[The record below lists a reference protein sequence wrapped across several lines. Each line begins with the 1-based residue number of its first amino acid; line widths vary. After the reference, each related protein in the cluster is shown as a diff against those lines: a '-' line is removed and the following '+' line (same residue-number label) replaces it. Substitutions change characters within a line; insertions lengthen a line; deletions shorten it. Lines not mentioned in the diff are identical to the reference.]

1 MFVESVLEYKSLYF
15 INRSNLM
22 WSDTESKEDYL
33 NFGEVSQIVTEIL
46 ETEAMLP
53 VSIGVF
59 GNWGAGKSSLLNL
72 IEQQIEPDEWI
83 IIKFDAWL
91 YQGFD
96 DARASLLEVIASHL
110 MQAAEDDETIWKKSK
125 NLFARIDGLRL
136 FGLMAEGAALA
147 AGIPTFG
154 LISRTFETAQNSLD
168 GIQDETE
175 SKQVVETG
183 KGIVESGKKLIKSKE
198 KQTPPQQ
205 IDEFRR
211 EYGEILQALG
221 KKLVIVI
228 DNLDRCLPANAIQTL
243 EAIRL
248 FLFLNRTAFIIAAD
262 EEMIRHSV
270 AEHYKDLSYRH
281 QIDYL
286 DKLIQIPVRVPKAG
300 VLEIRAYLYMLYAI
314 HQKLSTETLAN
325 LRQFLETHLQQSWQN
340 QSLKPEQVAEN
351 IGEKNNRTLLENFEL
366 ANRIAPLLANSLNIH
381 GNPRIVKR
389 ILNTIKMRTKI
400 AEKRQMPLDET
411 IITKLVIFERCVDSD
426 VVTKFYQLI
435 NKEGGKPE
443 LLKELENNNEQN
455 LSKLSENT
463 PIQTFIKEWV
473 KLEPKLSDIDLRAV
487 IYLSRETIPLS
498 TYTAQL
504 SQKAQDALS
513 ILLKTT
519 SRTGSQNTK
528 NAIQQLTMDE
538 QISVME
544 TLVEQLR
551 KVDNWDK
558 KPDGFM
564 GAFLL
569 AENSEGGAKI
579 LSRFMIELKNKG
591 VNYPWFKTILKNET
605 WYKE

>member
-1 MFVESVLEYKSLYF
+1 
-15 INRSNLM
+15 M

-46 ETEAMLP
+46 ESEAMLP
-53 VSIGVF
+53 VSIGIF

-72 IEQQIEPDEWI
+72 IEQQIKPDEWI

-96 DARASLLEVIASHL
+96 DARAALLETIASYL
-110 MQAAEDDETIWKKSK
+110 IQSAKDEETILQKSK
-125 NLFARIDGLRL
+125 NLFARINGLRL
-136 FGLMAEGAALA
+136 LGLMAEGAALA
-147 AGIPTFG
+147 TGVPTFG
-154 LISRTFETAQNSLD
+154 LISKTFETAKESLD
-168 GIQDETE
+168 GVQNETE
-175 SKQVVETG
+175 SKQ
-183 KGIVESGKKLIKSKE
+183 IVEVGKNLVDSGKNLIKPKE

-205 IDEFRR
+205 IDEFRK
-211 EYGEILQALG
+211 EYGEILQDLG
-221 KKLVIVI
+221 KNLVIVI

-281 QIDYL
+281 QVDYL
-286 DKLIQIPVRVPKAG
+286 DKLIQIPIRVPKAG

-314 HQKLSTETLAN
+314 HQKIPTAKLAS
-325 LRQFLETHLQQSWQN
+325 LRQFLETHLQQSWKS
-340 QSLKPEQVAEN
+340 QSLNPEDVAKTIEEQHN
-351 IGEKNNRTLLENFEL
+351 QALLSDFER
-366 ANRIAPLLANSLNIH
+366 ANRIAPLLANSPNIH

-400 AEKRQMPLDET
+400 ANRRQMSLDEA

-426 VVTKFYQLI
+426 VVTKFYHRI
-435 NKEGGKPE
+435 NEEEDNPE
-443 LLKELENNNEQN
+443 LLKELENNNKQS
-455 LSKLSENT
+455 LSMLSENQS
-463 PIQTFIKEWV
+463 IQTFIKEWA
-473 KLEPKLSDIDLRAV
+473 KLEPKLSNVDLRAA
-487 IYLSRETIPLS
+487 IYLSRETIPLN

-504 SQKAQDALS
+504 SQKAQQALS

-519 SRTGSQNTK
+519 SRTGSQNTQ
-528 NAIQQLTMDE
+528 NAIQGLTIDE
-538 QISVME
+538 QISIME
-544 TLVEQLR
+544 TLIEQLR

-558 KPDGFM
+558 SPNGFV
-564 GAFLL
+564 GACLL
-569 AENSEGGAKI
+569 AENSEDGARI
-579 LSRFMIELKNKG
+579 LNRFIIELKQSVKK
-591 VNYPWFKTILKNET
+591 PWLNTALKNAN

>member
-1 MFVESVLEYKSLYF
+1 
-15 INRSNLM
+15 M

-72 IEQQIEPDEWI
+72 IEQQIKPDEWI

-96 DARASLLEVIASHL
+96 DARAALLETIASHL
-110 MQAAEDDETIWKKSK
+110 IQAAKDEETILQKSK
-125 NLFARIDGLRL
+125 NLFVRINGLRL
-136 FGLMAEGAALA
+136 LGLMAEGAALA
-147 AGIPTFG
+147 AGVPTFG
-154 LISRTFETAQNSLD
+154 LISKTFETAKESLD
-168 GIQDETE
+168 GVQNETE
-175 SKQVVETG
+175 SKQ
-183 KGIVESGKKLIKSKE
+183 IVEVGKNLVDSGKNLIKPKE

-205 IDEFRR
+205 IDEFRK
-211 EYGEILQALG
+211 EYGEILQDLG
-221 KKLVIVI
+221 KKLVIII

-286 DKLIQIPVRVPKAG
+286 DKLIQIPIRVPKAG

-314 HQKLSTETLAN
+314 HQKIATKKLAS
-325 LRQFLETHLQQSWQN
+325 LRQFLETHLQQSWKS
-340 QSLKPEQVAEN
+340 QSLNPEDVTKTIEEQHNKV
-351 IGEKNNRTLLENFEL
+351 LLSDFER
-366 ANRIAPLLANSLNIH
+366 ANRIAPLLANSPNVY

-400 AEKRQMPLDET
+400 ADKRQMPLDEA

-426 VVTKFYQLI
+426 VVTKFYQLV
-435 NKEGGKPE
+435 NEGEGKPE

-455 LSKLSENT
+455 LSKLSENKS
-463 PIQTFIKEWV
+463 IQTFITEWV
-473 KLEPKLSDIDLRAV
+473 KLEPKLSNVDLRAA
-487 IYLSRETIPLS
+487 IYLSRETILLN

-504 SQKAQDALS
+504 SQKAQDVLS
-513 ILLKTT
+513 ILLVTK
-519 SRTGSQNTK
+519 SKTGSQNTQT
-528 NAIQQLTMDE
+528 AIQGLTIDE

-544 TLVEQLR
+544 ALIEQLR
-551 KVDNWDK
+551 KLDNWDES
-558 KPDGFM
+558 PDGFI
-564 GAFLL
+564 GACLL
-569 AENSEGGAKI
+569 AANSEDGAKI
-579 LSRFMIELKNKG
+579 LTRFIAELRNKG
-591 VNYPWFKTILKNET
+591 VNQPWFNTRLKRET
-605 WYKE
+605 WYQE

>member
-1 MFVESVLEYKSLYF
+1 
-15 INRSNLM
+15 M

-53 VSIGVF
+53 VSIGIF

-72 IEQQIEPDEWI
+72 IEQQIKPDEWI
-83 IIKFDAWL
+83 VIKFDAWL

-96 DARASLLEVIASHL
+96 DARTALLETIANHL
-110 MQAAEDDETIWKKSK
+110 IQAAKNKETILQKSK
-125 NLFARIDGLRL
+125 NLLARIDGLRL
-136 FGLMAEGAALA
+136 AGWLAEGAALA
-147 AGIPTFG
+147 AGFPTFG
-154 LISRTFETAQNSLD
+154 LVSKIFGTAQNALD
-168 GIQDETE
+168 GIQDATE

-183 KGIVESGKKLIKSKE
+183 KEIVDSGRKLIAPQKQ
-198 KQTPPQQ
+198 QTPPQQ
-205 IDEFRR
+205 IDEFRK
-211 EYGEILQALG
+211 EYGEILQDLG

-286 DKLIQIPVRVPKAG
+286 DKLIQIPIRVPKAG

-314 HQKLSTETLAN
+314 HQKVPPEKLAN
-325 LRQFLETHLQQSWQN
+325 LRQFLETHLQQSWQD
-340 QSLKPEQVAEN
+340 QSLNPEQVAKTIEEQHN
-351 IGEKNNRTLLENFEL
+351 QALLSDFER
-366 ANRIAPLLANSLNIH
+366 ANRIAPLLANSPNIH

-389 ILNTIKMRTKI
+389 ILNTIKMRAQI
-400 AEKRQMPLDET
+400 ANKRQIPLEEA

-426 VVTKFYQLI
+426 VVTNFYQRI
-435 NKEGGKPE
+435 NEEEGKPE

-455 LSKLSENT
+455 LSKLSENK
-463 PIQTFIKEWV
+463 PIQAFIKEWA
-473 KLEPKLSDIDLRAV
+473 KLEPKLSNVDLRAA
-487 IYLSRETIPLS
+487 IYLSRETIPLN

-504 SQKAQDALS
+504 SQKAQDALN
-513 ILLKTT
+513 ILLTTT
-519 SRTGSQNTK
+519 SRTGSQGTQD
-528 NAIQQLTMDE
+528 AIQQLTMDE
-538 QISVME
+538 QISVMDA
-544 TLVEQLR
+544 LVEQLR

-558 KPDGFM
+558 SPNGFV
-564 GAFLL
+564 GACLL
-569 AENSEGGAKI
+569 AENSEDGARI
-579 LSRFMIELKNKG
+579 LNRFIIGLKQSVKKPWLNTALKNA
-591 VNYPWFKTILKNET
+591 N

>member
-1 MFVESVLEYKSLYF
+1 
-15 INRSNLM
+15 M
-22 WSDTESKEDYL
+22 WPDTESKEDYL

-72 IEQQIEPDEWI
+72 IEQQIKPDEWI

-96 DARASLLEVIASHL
+96 DARAALLETIASHL
-110 MQAAEDDETIWKKSK
+110 IQAAKDEETILQKSK
-125 NLFARIDGLRL
+125 NLFARINGLRL
-136 FGLMAEGAALA
+136 LGLMAEGAALA
-147 AGIPTFG
+147 AGVPTFG
-154 LISRTFETAQNSLD
+154 LISKTFETAKESLD
-168 GIQDETE
+168 GVQNETE
-175 SKQVVETG
+175 SKQ
-183 KGIVESGKKLIKSKE
+183 IVEVGKNLVDSGKNLIKPKE

-205 IDEFRR
+205 IDEFRK
-211 EYGEILQALG
+211 EYGEILQDLG

-286 DKLIQIPVRVPKAG
+286 DKLIQIPIRVPKAG

-314 HQKLSTETLAN
+314 HQKIPTAKLAS
-325 LRQFLETHLQQSWQN
+325 LRQFLETHLQQSWKS
-340 QSLKPEQVAEN
+340 QSLNPEDVTKTIEEQHNQV
-351 IGEKNNRTLLENFEL
+351 LLSDFER
-366 ANRIAPLLANSLNIH
+366 ANRIAPLLANSPNVY

-400 AEKRQMPLDET
+400 ADKRQMPLDEA

-426 VVTKFYQLI
+426 VVTKFYQLV
-435 NKEGGKPE
+435 NEGEGKPE

-455 LSKLSENT
+455 LSKLSENKS
-463 PIQTFIKEWV
+463 IQTFITEWV
-473 KLEPKLSDIDLRAV
+473 KLEPKLSNVDLRAA
-487 IYLSRETIPLS
+487 IYLSRETILLN

-504 SQKAQDALS
+504 SQKAQDVLS
-513 ILLKTT
+513 ILLVTK
-519 SRTGSQNTK
+519 SKTGSQNTQT
-528 NAIQQLTMDE
+528 AIQGLTINE

-544 TLVEQLR
+544 ALIEQLR
-551 KVDNWDK
+551 KLDNWDES
-558 KPDGFM
+558 PDGFI
-564 GAFLL
+564 GACLL
-569 AENSEGGAKI
+569 AANSEDGAKI
-579 LSRFMIELKNKG
+579 LTRFIAELRNKG
-591 VNYPWFKTILKNET
+591 VNQPWFNTRLKRET
-605 WYKE
+605 WYQE

>member
-1 MFVESVLEYKSLYF
+1 
-15 INRSNLM
+15 M

-53 VSIGVF
+53 VSIGIF

-72 IEQQIEPDEWI
+72 IEQQIKPDEWI
-83 IIKFDAWL
+83 VIKFDAWL

-96 DARASLLEVIASHL
+96 DARAALLETIASHL
-110 MQAAEDDETIWKKSK
+110 IQAAKDEKTILQKSK
-125 NLFARIDGLRL
+125 NLFARINGLRL
-136 FGLMAEGAALA
+136 LGLMAEGAALA
-147 AGIPTFG
+147 AGVPTFG
-154 LISRTFETAQNSLD
+154 LISKTFETAKESLD
-168 GIQDETE
+168 GIQNETE
-175 SKQVVETG
+175 SKQ
-183 KGIVESGKKLIKSKE
+183 IVEVGENLVDSGKNLIKPKE

-205 IDEFRR
+205 IDEFRK
-211 EYGEILQALG
+211 EYGEILQDLG

-286 DKLIQIPVRVPKAG
+286 DKLIQIPIHVPKAG

-314 HQKLSTETLAN
+314 HQKVPPQKLAS
-325 LRQFLETHLQQSWQN
+325 LRQFLETHLQQSWQD
-340 QSLKPEQVAEN
+340 QSLNPEQVAKTIE
-351 IGEKNNRTLLENFEL
+351 EQDDKALLSDFER
-366 ANRIAPLLANSLNIH
+366 ANRIAPLLANSPNVY

-400 AEKRQMPLDET
+400 ADKRQMPLDEA
-411 IITKLVIFERCVDSD
+411 IITKLVIFERCVASD

-435 NKEGGKPE
+435 NEEEGKP
-443 LLKELENNNEQN
+443 LLKELEHNNEPN
-455 LSKLSENT
+455 LSTLSENK
-463 PIQTFIKEWV
+463 PIQAFIKEWA
-473 KLEPKLSDIDLRAV
+473 KLEPKLSDVDLRAA
-487 IYLSRETIPLS
+487 IYLSRETIPLN
-498 TYTAQL
+498 TYIAQL
-504 SQKAQDALS
+504 PQKARDALS

-519 SRTGSQNTK
+519 SNIGSPTIQNT
-528 NAIQQLTMDE
+528 IQQLTVDD

-544 TLVEQLR
+544 ALIEQLR
-551 KVDNWDK
+551 KVDSWDK
-558 KPDGFM
+558 SPNGFT
-564 GAFLL
+564 GACLL
-569 AENSEGGAKI
+569 AGNSEDGAEI
-579 LSRFMIELKNKG
+579 LTRFIVELKNKG
-591 VNYPWFKTILKNET
+591 IKYPWLNKRLQSAT

>member
-1 MFVESVLEYKSLYF
+1 
-15 INRSNLM
+15 M

-72 IEQQIEPDEWI
+72 IEQQIKPDEWI
-83 IIKFDAWL
+83 VIKFDAWL

-96 DARASLLEVIASHL
+96 DARAALLEVIASYL
-110 MQAAEDDETIWKKSK
+110 IQAAKNDETIWKKSK
-125 NLFARIDGLRL
+125 NLFARINGLRVA
-136 FGLMAEGAALA
+136 GLVVEGAALA
-147 AGIPTFG
+147 AGLPAFG
-154 LISRTFETAQNSLD
+154 LVSKIFETAQNALD
-168 GIQDETE
+168 GIQNETE
-175 SKQVVETG
+175 SKQVVETV
-183 KGIVESGKKLIKSKE
+183 KEIVDSEKNLIKSKE
-198 KQTPPQQ
+198 QQTPPKQ
-205 IDEFRR
+205 IDEFRK
-211 EYGEILQALG
+211 EYGEILQDLG

-286 DKLIQIPVRVPKAG
+286 DKLIQIPIRVPKAG

-314 HQKLSTETLAN
+314 HQKVPTGKLAS
-325 LRQFLETHLQQSWQN
+325 LRQFLENHLQQSWKS
-340 QSLKPEQVAEN
+340 QSLNPEEVAETIEEQHN
-351 IGEKNNRTLLENFEL
+351 QALLSDFER
-366 ANRIAPLLANSLNIH
+366 ANRIAPLLANSPNIQ

-400 AEKRQMPLDET
+400 AGRRQMPLDEA

-426 VVTKFYQLI
+426 VVTKFYRLV
-435 NKEGGKPE
+435 NEREGKPE

-455 LSKLSENT
+455 LSKLSENK
-463 PIQTFIKEWV
+463 PIQAFIKEWA
-473 KLEPKLSDIDLRAV
+473 KLEPKLSDVDLRAA
-487 IYLSRETIPLS
+487 IYLSRETIPLN

-504 SQKAQDALS
+504 SQKAQNALN
-513 ILLKTT
+513 ILLTT
-519 SRTGSQNTK
+519 TLRTGSQITND
-528 NAIQQLTMDE
+528 AIQQLTMDE
-538 QISVME
+538 QISVMDA
-544 TLVEQLR
+544 LVEQLR
-551 KVDNWDK
+551 KVDNWTK
-558 KPDGFM
+558 SPNGFI
-564 GAFLL
+564 GACVL
-569 AENSEGGAKI
+569 AKFSEDGAKI
-579 LSRFMIELKNKG
+579 LTRFIAELKNKG
-591 VNYPWFKTILKNET
+591 VNQPWFNTRLKSET
-605 WYKE
+605 WYQE

>member
-1 MFVESVLEYKSLYF
+1 
-15 INRSNLM
+15 M

-72 IEQQIEPDEWI
+72 IEQQIKPDEWI

-96 DARASLLEVIASHL
+96 DARAALLETIASHL
-110 MQAAEDDETIWKKSK
+110 IQAAKDKETILQKSK
-125 NLFARIDGLRL
+125 NLFARINGLRVA
-136 FGLMAEGAALA
+136 GLVVEGAALA
-147 AGIPTFG
+147 AGIPAFG
-154 LISRTFETAQNSLD
+154 LVSKIFETAQNALD
-168 GIQDETE
+168 GIQNETE
-175 SKQVVETG
+175 SKQVVETV
-183 KGIVESGKKLIKSKE
+183 KEIVDSEKNLIKSKE
-198 KQTPPQQ
+198 QQTPPKQ
-205 IDEFRR
+205 IDEFRK
-211 EYGEILQALG
+211 EYGEILQDLG

-286 DKLIQIPVRVPKAG
+286 DKLIQIPIRVPKAG

-314 HQKLSTETLAN
+314 HQKVPTGKLAS
-325 LRQFLETHLQQSWQN
+325 LRQFLENHLQQSWKS
-340 QSLKPEQVAEN
+340 QSLNPEEVAETIEEQHN
-351 IGEKNNRTLLENFEL
+351 QTLLSDFER
-366 ANRIAPLLANSLNIH
+366 ANRIAPLLANSPNIQ

-400 AEKRQMPLDET
+400 ANKRQMPLDEA
-411 IITKLVIFERCVDSD
+411 IITKLVIFERCVDYD
-426 VVTKFYQLI
+426 VITKFYRLV
-435 NKEGGKPE
+435 NEREGKPE
-443 LLKELENNNEQN
+443 LLKELEDNNEQN
-455 LSKLSENT
+455 LSTLSENK
-463 PIQTFIKEWV
+463 PIQAFIKEWA
-473 KLEPKLSDIDLRAV
+473 KLEPKLSNVDLRAA
-487 IYLSRETIPLS
+487 IYLSRETIPLN

-504 SQKAQDALS
+504 SQKAQDALN
-513 ILLKTT
+513 ILLTTT
-519 SRTGSQNTK
+519 SRTGSQGTQD
-528 NAIQQLTMDE
+528 AIQQLTMDE
-538 QISVME
+538 QISVMDA
-544 TLVEQLR
+544 LVEQLR

-558 KPDGFM
+558 SPNGFV
-564 GAFLL
+564 GACLL
-569 AENSEGGAKI
+569 AENSEDGARI
-579 LSRFMIELKNKG
+579 LNRFIIGLKQSVKKPWLNTALKNA
-591 VNYPWFKTILKNET
+591 N

>member
-1 MFVESVLEYKSLYF
+1 
-15 INRSNLM
+15 M

-46 ETEAMLP
+46 ESEAMLP
-53 VSIGVF
+53 VSIGIF

-72 IEQQIEPDEWI
+72 IEQQIKPDEWI

-96 DARASLLEVIASHL
+96 DARAALLETIASHL
-110 MQAAEDDETIWKKSK
+110 IQAAKDEETILKKSK
-125 NLFARIDGLRL
+125 NLFARINGLRL
-136 FGLMAEGAALA
+136 LGLMAEGAALA
-147 AGIPTFG
+147 AGVPTFG
-154 LISRTFETAQNSLD
+154 LISKTFETAKESLD
-168 GIQDETE
+168 GVQNETE
-175 SKQVVETG
+175 SKQ
-183 KGIVESGKKLIKSKE
+183 IVEVGKNLVDSGKNLIKPKE

-205 IDEFRR
+205 IDEFRK
-211 EYGEILQALG
+211 EYSEILQDLG

-286 DKLIQIPVRVPKAG
+286 DKLIQIPIRVPKAG

-314 HQKLSTETLAN
+314 HQKVPTGKLAS
-325 LRQFLETHLQQSWQN
+325 LRQFLETHLQQSWQD
-340 QSLKPEQVAEN
+340 QSLHPEQVAKTIEEQHN
-351 IGEKNNRTLLENFEL
+351 QALLSDFER
-366 ANRIAPLLANSLNIH
+366 ANRVAPLLANSPNIH

-400 AEKRQMPLDET
+400 ANKRQRSLDEA

-426 VVTKFYQLI
+426 VVTKFYQSI
-435 NKEGGKPE
+435 NEEDGNSE
-443 LLKELENNNEQN
+443 LLKGLEKNNEQN
-455 LSKLSENT
+455 LSMLSENKS
-463 PIQTFIKEWV
+463 IQTFIKEWV
-473 KLEPKLSDIDLRAV
+473 KLEPKLSDVNLRAA
-487 IYLSRETIPLS
+487 IYLSRETIPLN

-504 SQKAQDALS
+504 SQKAQDVLS
-513 ILLKTT
+513 ILLVTK
-519 SRTGSQNTK
+519 SRTGSQNTQ
-528 NAIQQLTMDE
+528 NAIQRLTIDE

-544 TLVEQLR
+544 ALIEQLR
-551 KVDNWDK
+551 KLDNWDK
-558 KPDGFM
+558 SPDGFM
-564 GAFLL
+564 GACLL
-569 AENSEGGAKI
+569 AANSEDGAKI
-579 LSRFMIELKNKG
+579 LTRFIAELKNKDI
-591 VNYPWFKTILKNET
+591 NYPWLNKRLKSET

>member
-1 MFVESVLEYKSLYF
+1 
-15 INRSNLM
+15 M

-53 VSIGVF
+53 VSIGIF

-72 IEQQIEPDEWI
+72 IEQQIKPHEWI
-83 IIKFDAWL
+83 VIKFDAWL

-96 DARASLLEVIASHL
+96 DARTALLETIANHL
-110 MQAAEDDETIWKKSK
+110 IQAAKNKETILQKSK
-125 NLFARIDGLRL
+125 NLLARIDGLRL
-136 FGLMAEGAALA
+136 AGWLAEGAALA
-147 AGIPTFG
+147 AGFPTFG
-154 LISRTFETAQNSLD
+154 LVSKIFGTAQNALD
-168 GIQDETE
+168 GIQDATE

-183 KGIVESGKKLIKSKE
+183 KEIVDSGRKLIAPQKQ
-198 KQTPPQQ
+198 QTPPQQ
-205 IDEFRR
+205 IDEFRK
-211 EYGEILQALG
+211 EYGEILQDLG

-286 DKLIQIPVRVPKAG
+286 DKLIQIPIRVPKAG

-314 HQKLSTETLAN
+314 HQKVPPEKLAN
-325 LRQFLETHLQQSWQN
+325 LRQFLETHLQQSWQD
-340 QSLKPEQVAEN
+340 QSLNPEQVAKTIEEQHN
-351 IGEKNNRTLLENFEL
+351 QALLSDFER
-366 ANRIAPLLANSLNIH
+366 ANRIAPLLANSPNIH

-389 ILNTIKMRTKI
+389 ILNTIKMRAQI
-400 AEKRQMPLDET
+400 ANKRQIPLEEA

-426 VVTKFYQLI
+426 VVTNFYQRI
-435 NKEGGKPE
+435 NEEEGKPE

-455 LSKLSENT
+455 LSKLSENK
-463 PIQTFIKEWV
+463 PIQAFIKEWA
-473 KLEPKLSDIDLRAV
+473 KLEPKLSNVDLRAA
-487 IYLSRETIPLS
+487 IYLSRETIPLN

-504 SQKAQDALS
+504 SQKAQDALN
-513 ILLKTT
+513 ILLTTT
-519 SRTGSQNTK
+519 SRTGSQGTQD
-528 NAIQQLTMDE
+528 AIQQLTMDE
-538 QISVME
+538 QISVMDA
-544 TLVEQLR
+544 LVEQLR

-558 KPDGFM
+558 SPNGFV
-564 GAFLL
+564 GACLL
-569 AENSEGGAKI
+569 AENSEDGARI
-579 LSRFMIELKNKG
+579 LNRFIIGLKQSVKKPWLNTALKNA
-591 VNYPWFKTILKNET
+591 N

>member
-1 MFVESVLEYKSLYF
+1 
-15 INRSNLM
+15 M

-46 ETEAMLP
+46 ETDTMLP
-53 VSIGVF
+53 VSIGIF

-72 IEQQIEPDEWI
+72 IEQEINQDEWI
-83 IIKFDAWL
+83 VIKFDAWL

-96 DARASLLEVIASHL
+96 DARAALLEVIASHL
-110 MQAAEDDETIWKKSK
+110 VQAAKNDETIWKKSK

-136 FGLMAEGAALA
+136 FSLMVEGVAFA

-154 LISRTFETAQNSLD
+154 LIPKTVETAKNSLD
-168 GIQDETE
+168 GIQDEAE
-175 SKQVVETG
+175 SKQVVEAG
-183 KGIVESGKKLIKSKE
+183 KEIVNSGKNLIKPEE

-205 IDEFRR
+205 IDAFRK
-211 EYGEILQALG
+211 EYGEILQDLG

-286 DKLIQIPVRVPKAG
+286 DKLIQIPIRVPKAG

-314 HQKLSTETLAN
+314 QQKLPTEKLAD
-325 LRQFLETHLQQSWQN
+325 LRQFLENHLQQSWQN
-340 QSLKPEQVAEN
+340 QSLKPEQAAET
-351 IGEKNNRTLLENFEL
+351 IGEQNNQTLLADFER
-366 ANRIAPLLANSLNIH
+366 ANRISPLLANSPNIH

-389 ILNTIKMRTKI
+389 ILNTIKMRAKI
-400 AEKRQMPLDET
+400 ADKRQMPLNEA

-435 NKEGGKPE
+435 NTEDGEPE
-443 LLKELENNNEQN
+443 LLKELENNNEQK
-455 LSKLSENT
+455 LSTLSENK
-463 PIQTFIKEWV
+463 PIQEFIKEWA
-473 KLEPKLSDIDLRAV
+473 KLEPKLSDVDLRAA
-487 IYLSRETIPLS
+487 IYLSRETIPLN

-513 ILLKTT
+513 ILFKTT

-528 NAIQQLTMDE
+528 NAIQQLTIDE
-538 QISVME
+538 KISVME
-544 TLVEQLR
+544 TLIEQLR
-551 KVDNWDK
+551 KADDWSEPPNS
-558 KPDGFM
+558 FT
-564 GAFLL
+564 GACLL
-569 AENSEGGAKI
+569 AASSEDGAKI
-579 LSRFMIELKNKG
+579 LNRFIIELKNKG
-591 VNYPWFKTILKNET
+591 ISYPWLNKRLKNET

>member
-1 MFVESVLEYKSLYF
+1 
-15 INRSNLM
+15 M

-46 ETEAMLP
+46 ESEAMLP
-53 VSIGVF
+53 VSIGIF

-72 IEQQIEPDEWI
+72 IEQQIKPDEWI

-96 DARASLLEVIASHL
+96 DARAALLETIASYL
-110 MQAAEDDETIWKKSK
+110 IQSAKDEETILQKSK
-125 NLFARIDGLRL
+125 NLFARINGLRL
-136 FGLMAEGAALA
+136 LGLMAEGAALA
-147 AGIPTFG
+147 TGVPTFG
-154 LISRTFETAQNSLD
+154 LISKTFETAKESLD
-168 GIQDETE
+168 GVQNETE
-175 SKQVVETG
+175 SKQ
-183 KGIVESGKKLIKSKE
+183 IVEVGKNLVDSGKNLIKPKE

-205 IDEFRR
+205 IDEFRK
-211 EYGEILQALG
+211 EYGEILQDLG
-221 KKLVIVI
+221 KNLVIVI

-286 DKLIQIPVRVPKAG
+286 DKLIQIPIRVPKAG

-314 HQKLSTETLAN
+314 HQKIPTAKLAS
-325 LRQFLETHLQQSWQN
+325 LRQFLETHLQQSWKS
-340 QSLKPEQVAEN
+340 QSLNPEDVAKTIEEQHN
-351 IGEKNNRTLLENFEL
+351 QALLSDFER
-366 ANRIAPLLANSLNIH
+366 ANRIAPLLANSPNIH

-400 AEKRQMPLDET
+400 ANRRQMSLDEA

-426 VVTKFYQLI
+426 VVTKFYHRI
-435 NKEGGKPE
+435 NEEEDNPE
-443 LLKELENNNEQN
+443 LLKELENNNKQS
-455 LSKLSENT
+455 LSMLSENQS
-463 PIQTFIKEWV
+463 IQTFIKEWA
-473 KLEPKLSDIDLRAV
+473 KLEPKLSNVDLRAA
-487 IYLSRETIPLS
+487 IYLSRETIPLN

-504 SQKAQDALS
+504 SQKAQQALS

-519 SRTGSQNTK
+519 SRTGSQNTQ
-528 NAIQQLTMDE
+528 NAIQGLTIDE
-538 QISVME
+538 QISIME
-544 TLVEQLR
+544 TLIEQLR

-558 KPDGFM
+558 SPNGFV
-564 GAFLL
+564 GACLL
-569 AENSEGGAKI
+569 AENSEDGARI
-579 LSRFMIELKNKG
+579 LNRFIIELKQSVKK
-591 VNYPWFKTILKNET
+591 PWLNTALKNAN

>member
-1 MFVESVLEYKSLYF
+1 
-15 INRSNLM
+15 M

-53 VSIGVF
+53 VSIGIF

-72 IEQQIEPDEWI
+72 IEQQIKPDEWI
-83 IIKFDAWL
+83 VIKFDAWL

-96 DARASLLEVIASHL
+96 DARTALLETIANHL
-110 MQAAEDDETIWKKSK
+110 IQAAKNKETILQKSK
-125 NLFARIDGLRL
+125 NLLARIDGLRL
-136 FGLMAEGAALA
+136 AGWLAEGAALA
-147 AGIPTFG
+147 AGFPTFG
-154 LISRTFETAQNSLD
+154 LVSKIFGTAQNALD
-168 GIQDETE
+168 GIQDATE

-183 KGIVESGKKLIKSKE
+183 KEIVDSGRKLIAPQKQ
-198 KQTPPQQ
+198 QTPPQQ
-205 IDEFRR
+205 IDEFRK
-211 EYGEILQALG
+211 EYGEILQDLG

-286 DKLIQIPVRVPKAG
+286 DKLIQIPIRVPKAG

-314 HQKLSTETLAN
+314 HQKVPPEKLAN
-325 LRQFLETHLQQSWQN
+325 LRQFLETHLQQSWQD
-340 QSLKPEQVAEN
+340 QSLNPEQVAKTIEEQHN
-351 IGEKNNRTLLENFEL
+351 QALLSDFER
-366 ANRIAPLLANSLNIH
+366 ANRIAPLLANSPNIH

-389 ILNTIKMRTKI
+389 ILNTIKMRAQI
-400 AEKRQMPLDET
+400 ANKRQIPLEEA

-426 VVTKFYQLI
+426 VVTNFYQRI
-435 NKEGGKPE
+435 NEEEGKPE

-455 LSKLSENT
+455 LSKLSENK
-463 PIQTFIKEWV
+463 PIQAFIKEWA
-473 KLEPKLSDIDLRAV
+473 KLEPKLSNVDLRAA
-487 IYLSRETIPLS
+487 IYLSRETIPLN

-504 SQKAQDALS
+504 SQKAQQALS
-513 ILLKTT
+513 ILLKAT
-519 SRTGSQNTK
+519 SRTGSQNTQ
-528 NAIQQLTMDE
+528 NAIQGLIVDE

-544 TLVEQLR
+544 TLIEQLR

-558 KPDGFM
+558 SPNGFV
-564 GAFLL
+564 GACLL
-569 AENSEGGAKI
+569 AENSEDGARI
-579 LSRFMIELKNKG
+579 LNRFIIELKQSVKK
-591 VNYPWFKTILKNET
+591 PWLNTALKNAN

>member
-1 MFVESVLEYKSLYF
+1 
-15 INRSNLM
+15 M

-72 IEQQIEPDEWI
+72 IEQQIKSNEWI
-83 IIKFDAWL
+83 VIKFDAWL

-96 DARASLLEVIASHL
+96 DARTALLETIANHL
-110 MQAAEDDETIWKKSK
+110 IQAAKNEETILQKSK
-125 NLFARIDGLRL
+125 NLLARIDGLRL
-136 FGLMAEGAALA
+136 AGWLAEGAALA
-147 AGIPTFG
+147 AGFPTFG
-154 LISRTFETAQNSLD
+154 LVSKIFGTAQNALD
-168 GIQDETE
+168 GIQDATE

-183 KGIVESGKKLIKSKE
+183 KEIVDSGRKLIAPQKQ
-198 KQTPPQQ
+198 QTPPQQ
-205 IDEFRR
+205 IDEFRK
-211 EYGEILQALG
+211 EYGEILQDLG

-286 DKLIQIPVRVPKAG
+286 DKLIQIPIRVPKAG

-314 HQKLSTETLAN
+314 HQKIPTKKLAS
-325 LRQFLETHLQQSWQN
+325 LRQFLETHLQQSWKS
-340 QSLKPEQVAEN
+340 QSLNPEDVTKTIEEQHNQV
-351 IGEKNNRTLLENFEL
+351 LLSDFER
-366 ANRIAPLLANSLNIH
+366 ANRIAPLLANSPNVY

-400 AEKRQMPLDET
+400 ADKRQMPLDEA

-426 VVTKFYQLI
+426 VVTKFYQLV
-435 NKEGGKPE
+435 NEGEGKPE

-455 LSKLSENT
+455 LSKLSENKS
-463 PIQTFIKEWV
+463 IQTFITEWV
-473 KLEPKLSDIDLRAV
+473 KLEPKLSNVDLRAA
-487 IYLSRETIPLS
+487 IYLSRETILLN

-504 SQKAQDALS
+504 SQKAQETLS
-513 ILLKTT
+513 ILLVTK
-519 SRTGSQNTK
+519 SKTGSQNTQT
-528 NAIQQLTMDE
+528 AIQGLTINE

-544 TLVEQLR
+544 ALIEQLR
-551 KVDNWDK
+551 KLDNWDES
-558 KPDGFM
+558 PDGFI
-564 GAFLL
+564 GACLL
-569 AENSEGGAKI
+569 AANSEDGAKI
-579 LSRFMIELKNKG
+579 LTRFIAELRNKG
-591 VNYPWFKTILKNET
+591 VNQPWFNTRLKRET
-605 WYKE
+605 WYQE

>member
-1 MFVESVLEYKSLYF
+1 MFIENILKYRNLYF
-15 INRSNLM
+15 INGNNLM

-53 VSIGVF
+53 VSIGIF

-72 IEQQIEPDEWI
+72 IEQEIDQDEWI
-83 IIKFDAWL
+83 VIKFDAWL

-96 DARASLLEVIASHL
+96 DARAALLEVIASHL
-110 MQAAEDDETIWKKSK
+110 IQAANDNETILQKSK
-125 NLFARIDGLRL
+125 NLLARIDGLRL
-136 FGLMAEGAALA
+136 AGLFVEGVALA
-147 AGIPTFG
+147 AGLPTFG
-154 LISRTFETAQNSLD
+154 LASKLIGTAQNTLD

-175 SKQVVETG
+175 SKQ
-183 KGIVESGKKLIKSKE
+183 IVEVGKNLVDSGKNLIKPKE

-205 IDEFRR
+205 IDEFRK
-211 EYGEILQALG
+211 EYGEILQDLG
-221 KKLVIVI
+221 KKLVIII

-286 DKLIQIPVRVPKAG
+286 DKLIQIPIRVPKAG

-314 HQKLSTETLAN
+314 HQKLPTEKLTN
-325 LRQFLETHLQQSWQN
+325 LRQFLENHLQQSWQN
-340 QSLKPEQVAEN
+340 QSLKPEQVAEL
-351 IGEKNNRTLLENFEL
+351 IGGQNTQALLVDFER
-366 ANRIAPLLANSLNIH
+366 ANRIAPLLANSPNIH

-400 AEKRQMPLDET
+400 ANKRQMPLNEA
-411 IITKLVIFERCVDSD
+411 IITKLVIFERCVDSE

-435 NKEGGKPE
+435 NEEEGKPE
-443 LLKELENNNEQN
+443 LLKELENDNEQN
-455 LSKLSENT
+455 LSTLSENK
-463 PIQTFIKEWV
+463 PIQTFVKEWV
-473 KLEPKLSDIDLRAV
+473 KLEPKLSDIDLRAA
-487 IYLSRETIPLS
+487 IYLSRETIPLN

-504 SQKAQDALS
+504 SQKAQDTLS
-513 ILLKTT
+513 ILLTT
-519 SRTGSQNTK
+519 TTRTGSENTQ

-544 TLVEQLR
+544 TLIEQLR
-551 KVDNWDK
+551 KVDNWSK
-558 KPDGFM
+558 SPNGFT
-564 GAFLL
+564 GACLL
-569 AENSEGGAKI
+569 AEISEGGATI
-579 LSRFMIELKNKG
+579 LSRFIIELKQS
-591 VNYPWFKTILKNET
+591 VNRPWLNVALKNAN

>member
-1 MFVESVLEYKSLYF
+1 
-15 INRSNLM
+15 M

-33 NFGEVSQIVTEIL
+33 NFGEVSQIVNEIL

-53 VSIGVF
+53 VSIGIF

-72 IEQQIEPDEWI
+72 IEQQIKSDEWI
-83 IIKFDAWL
+83 VIKFDAWL

-96 DARASLLEVIASHL
+96 DARTALLETIANHL
-110 MQAAEDDETIWKKSK
+110 IQAAKDEETILKKSQ
-125 NLFARIDGLRL
+125 NLLVRINGLRL
-136 FGLMAEGAALA
+136 AGFLAEGAALA
-147 AGIPTFG
+147 VGFPTFG
-154 LISRTFETAQNSLD
+154 LVSKIFGTAQNALD

-175 SKQVVETG
+175 SKQVVEIG
-183 KGIVESGKKLIKSKE
+183 KEIVDSRRKLINPLKQ
-198 KQTPPQQ
+198 QTPPQQ
-205 IDEFRR
+205 IDEFRK
-211 EYGEILQALG
+211 EYGEILRDLG

-286 DKLIQIPVRVPKAG
+286 DKLIQIPIRVPKAG

-314 HQKLSTETLAN
+314 HQKIPTAKLAS
-325 LRQFLETHLQQSWQN
+325 LRQFLETHLQQSWKS
-340 QSLKPEQVAEN
+340 QSLNPEDVAKTIEEQHN
-351 IGEKNNRTLLENFEL
+351 QALLSDFER
-366 ANRIAPLLANSLNIH
+366 ANRIAPLLANSPNIH

-400 AEKRQMPLDET
+400 AKKRQMSLDEA

-426 VVTKFYQLI
+426 VVTKFYQRI
-435 NKEGGKPE
+435 NEEDNPE
-443 LLKELENNNEQN
+443 LLKELENNNNQS
-455 LSKLSENT
+455 LSMLSENK
-463 PIQTFIKEWV
+463 PIQTFIKEWA
-473 KLEPKLSDIDLRAV
+473 KLEPKLSNVDLRAA
-487 IYLSRETIPLS
+487 IYLSRETIPLN

-504 SQKAQDALS
+504 SQKAQQALS

-519 SRTGSQNTK
+519 SRTGSQNTQ
-528 NAIQQLTMDE
+528 NAIQGLTIDE

-544 TLVEQLR
+544 NLIEQLR

-558 KPDGFM
+558 SPNGFV
-564 GAFLL
+564 GACLL
-569 AENSEGGAKI
+569 AENSEDGARI
-579 LSRFMIELKNKG
+579 LNRFIIELKQSVKK
-591 VNYPWFKTILKNET
+591 PWLNTALKNGN

>member
-1 MFVESVLEYKSLYF
+1 
-15 INRSNLM
+15 M

-72 IEQQIEPDEWI
+72 IEQQIKPDEWI

-96 DARASLLEVIASHL
+96 DARTALLETIASHL
-110 MQAAEDDETIWKKSK
+110 IQAAKDEETILQKSK
-125 NLFARIDGLRL
+125 NLFARINGLRL
-136 FGLMAEGAALA
+136 LGLMAEGAALA
-147 AGIPTFG
+147 AGVPTFG
-154 LISRTFETAQNSLD
+154 LISKTFETAKESLD
-168 GIQDETE
+168 GVQNETE
-175 SKQVVETG
+175 SKQ
-183 KGIVESGKKLIKSKE
+183 IVEVGKNLVDSGKNLIKPKE

-205 IDEFRR
+205 IDEFRK
-211 EYGEILQALG
+211 EYGEILQDLG

-286 DKLIQIPVRVPKAG
+286 DKLIQIPIRVPKAG

-314 HQKLSTETLAN
+314 HQKIPTAKLAS
-325 LRQFLETHLQQSWQN
+325 LRQFLETHLQQSWKS
-340 QSLKPEQVAEN
+340 QSLNPEDVTKTIEEQHNQV
-351 IGEKNNRTLLENFEL
+351 LLSDFER
-366 ANRIAPLLANSLNIH
+366 ANRIAPLLANSPNVY

-400 AEKRQMPLDET
+400 ADKRQMPLDEA

-426 VVTKFYQLI
+426 VVTKFYQLV
-435 NKEGGKPE
+435 NEGEGKPE

-455 LSKLSENT
+455 LSKLSENKS
-463 PIQTFIKEWV
+463 IQTFITEWV
-473 KLEPKLSDIDLRAV
+473 KLEPKLSNVDLRAA
-487 IYLSRETIPLS
+487 IYLSRETILLN

-504 SQKAQDALS
+504 SQKAQDVLS
-513 ILLKTT
+513 ILLVTK
-519 SRTGSQNTK
+519 SKTGSQNTQT
-528 NAIQQLTMDE
+528 AIQGLTINE

-544 TLVEQLR
+544 ALIEQLR
-551 KVDNWDK
+551 KLDNWDES
-558 KPDGFM
+558 PDGFI
-564 GAFLL
+564 GACLL
-569 AENSEGGAKI
+569 AANSEDGAKI
-579 LSRFMIELKNKG
+579 LTRFIAELRNKG
-591 VNYPWFKTILKNET
+591 VNQPWFNTRLKRET
-605 WYKE
+605 WYQE

>member
-1 MFVESVLEYKSLYF
+1 
-15 INRSNLM
+15 M

-53 VSIGVF
+53 VSIGIF

-72 IEQQIEPDEWI
+72 IEQQIKPHEWI
-83 IIKFDAWL
+83 VIKFDAWL

-96 DARASLLEVIASHL
+96 DARTALLETIANHL
-110 MQAAEDDETIWKKSK
+110 IQAAKNKETILQKSK
-125 NLFARIDGLRL
+125 NLLARIDGLRL
-136 FGLMAEGAALA
+136 AGWLAEGAALA
-147 AGIPTFG
+147 AGFPTFG
-154 LISRTFETAQNSLD
+154 LVSKIFGTAQNALD
-168 GIQDETE
+168 GIQDATE

-183 KGIVESGKKLIKSKE
+183 KEIVDSGRKLIAPQKQ
-198 KQTPPQQ
+198 QTPPQQ
-205 IDEFRR
+205 IDEFRK
-211 EYGEILQALG
+211 EYGEILQDLG

-286 DKLIQIPVRVPKAG
+286 DKLIQIPIRVPKAG

-314 HQKLSTETLAN
+314 HQKVPPEKLAN
-325 LRQFLETHLQQSWQN
+325 LRQFLETHLQQSWQD
-340 QSLKPEQVAEN
+340 QSLNPEQVAKTIEEQHN
-351 IGEKNNRTLLENFEL
+351 QALLSDFER
-366 ANRIAPLLANSLNIH
+366 ANRIAPLLANSPNIH

-389 ILNTIKMRTKI
+389 ILNTIKMRAQI
-400 AEKRQMPLDET
+400 ANKRQIPLEEA

-426 VVTKFYQLI
+426 VVTNFYQRI
-435 NKEGGKPE
+435 NEEEGKPE

-455 LSKLSENT
+455 LSKLSENK
-463 PIQTFIKEWV
+463 PIQAFIKEWA
-473 KLEPKLSDIDLRAV
+473 KLEPKLSNVDLRAA
-487 IYLSRETIPLS
+487 IYLSRETIPLN

-504 SQKAQDALS
+504 SQKAQQALS
-513 ILLKTT
+513 ILLKAT
-519 SRTGSQNTK
+519 SRTGSQNTQ
-528 NAIQQLTMDE
+528 NAIQGLIIDE

-544 TLVEQLR
+544 TLIEQLR

-558 KPDGFM
+558 SPNGFV
-564 GAFLL
+564 GACLL
-569 AENSEGGAKI
+569 AENSEDGARI
-579 LSRFMIELKNKG
+579 LNRFIIELKQSVKK
-591 VNYPWFKTILKNET
+591 PWLNTALKNAN

>member
-1 MFVESVLEYKSLYF
+1 
-15 INRSNLM
+15 M

-72 IEQQIEPDEWI
+72 IEQQIKPDEWI

-96 DARASLLEVIASHL
+96 DARAALLETIASHL
-110 MQAAEDDETIWKKSK
+110 IQAAKDEETILQKSK
-125 NLFARIDGLRL
+125 NLFARINGLRL
-136 FGLMAEGAALA
+136 LGLMAEGAALA
-147 AGIPTFG
+147 AGVPTFG
-154 LISRTFETAQNSLD
+154 LISKTFETAKESLD
-168 GIQDETE
+168 GVQNETE
-175 SKQVVETG
+175 SKQ
-183 KGIVESGKKLIKSKE
+183 IVEVGKNLVDSGKNLIKPKE

-205 IDEFRR
+205 IDEFRK
-211 EYGEILQALG
+211 EYGEILQDLG

-228 DNLDRCLPANAIQTL
+228 DNLDRCLPVNAIQTL

-286 DKLIQIPVRVPKAG
+286 DKLIQIPIRVPKAG

-314 HQKLSTETLAN
+314 HQKIPTAKLAS
-325 LRQFLETHLQQSWQN
+325 LRQFLETHLQQSWKS
-340 QSLKPEQVAEN
+340 QSLNPEDVTKTIEEQHNQV
-351 IGEKNNRTLLENFEL
+351 LLSDFER
-366 ANRIAPLLANSLNIH
+366 ANRIAPLLANSPNVY

-400 AEKRQMPLDET
+400 ADKRQMPLDEA

-426 VVTKFYQLI
+426 VVTKFYQLV
-435 NKEGGKPE
+435 NEGEGKPE

-455 LSKLSENT
+455 LSKLSENKS
-463 PIQTFIKEWV
+463 IQTFITEWV
-473 KLEPKLSDIDLRAV
+473 KLEPKLSNVDLRAA
-487 IYLSRETIPLS
+487 IYLSRETILLN

-504 SQKAQDALS
+504 SQKAQDVLS
-513 ILLKTT
+513 ILLVTK
-519 SRTGSQNTK
+519 SKTGSQNTQT
-528 NAIQQLTMDE
+528 AIQGLTINE

-544 TLVEQLR
+544 ALIEQLR
-551 KVDNWDK
+551 KLDNWDES
-558 KPDGFM
+558 PDGFI
-564 GAFLL
+564 GACLL
-569 AENSEGGAKI
+569 AANSEDGAKI
-579 LSRFMIELKNKG
+579 LTRFIAELRNKG
-591 VNYPWFKTILKNET
+591 VNQPWFNTRLKRET
-605 WYKE
+605 WYQE